1 MRFVQSMP
9 NFTNCE
15 FCVNFN
21 VFAQMITWEDF
32 EKIDIRAG
40 TIVKVEPFE
49 KAKKPA
55 YKLWVDLGA
64 LGIKTSSAQI
74 TVHYAPDELIGKQV
88 VCVVNFSPKQIANF
102 LSEVLVTGFPDNNK
116 DVVLTSIDKKVEN
129 GSKLF

>member
-1 MRFVQSMP
+1 MRFEQSMP
-9 NFTNCE
+9 NFRNCE

-55 YKLWVDLGA
+55 FKLWVDLGA

-74 TVHYAPDELIGKQV
+74 TVHYTPDELVGKQV
-88 VCVVNFSPKQIANF
+88 VCVVIFRRNKLQIFFPKY
-102 LSEVLVTGFPDNNK
+102 
-116 DVVLTSIDKKVEN
+116 
-129 GSKLF
+129 